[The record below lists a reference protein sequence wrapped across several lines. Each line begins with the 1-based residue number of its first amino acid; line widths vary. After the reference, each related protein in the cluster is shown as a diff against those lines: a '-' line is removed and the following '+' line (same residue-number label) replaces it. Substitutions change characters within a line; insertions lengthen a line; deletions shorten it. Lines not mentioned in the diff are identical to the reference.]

1 MSEITKHALEDSL
14 KTLLLRKPFNKI
26 TIGDLT
32 KECGI
37 NRMTFYYHFSDM
49 HHLLSWIIL
58 DEVHQL
64 LLDTNIYPEGFIRL
78 LHKTKEDQVYIMN
91 VFHSLHQEEFQ
102 SYLSPMIQG
111 LLQMKIEEEADS
123 MIIQDSDKEFIARF
137 YSYCV
142 VGLLIDWMNDDMREN
157 PKRLFDKMNEIM
169 DGCIKRALK
178 RFEIHHN

>member
-14 KTLLLRKPFNKI
+14 KVLLLRKPFNKI